1 MINNFGAPA
10 NLCDLFSNAAIDP
23 KKDKTLIVTVYL
35 GVGVGL
41 LAMFYVLIVKPYFLN
56 MAWLVI
62 KRIVR
67 LIKFFL

>member
-1 MINNFGAPA
+1 MYYCPLN
-10 NLCDLFSNAAIDP
+10 
-23 KKDKTLIVTVYL
+23 VR
-35 GVGVGL
+35 VGL
-41 LAMFYVLIVKPYFLN
+41 LAMFYVLIVKHYFLN